1 MRKCFEVQNSADGE
15 SAEIL
20 IYDRIGRESGSGIS
34 AQDVSNALRD
44 ILPAK
49 QILVRINSPGGNL
62 WDGMAIYNMLA
73 ERKQYVRCQIDGI
86 AASSASLI
94 AIAGRE
100 TVMPESGLFMI
111 HMPKISAFGDAQE
124 LRRDAEKLDRHT
136 TSLTLAYG
144 RKSGRS
150 EAAILEKMQC
160 ETWFDSAG
168 ALAFG
173 LVDRI
178 TEPGGTVTAMASDF
192 DFTGFKNV
200 PTDLTTRGEALLYNW
215 GFQNPNQET
224 YAQRWTRFYGNT

>member
-1 MRKCFEVQNSADGE
+1 MEKFFAVRNEADQE
-15 SAEIL
+15 EAEIL
-20 IYDRIGRESGSGIS
+20 VYDRIGKESGSGIS
-34 AQDVSNALRD
+34 AQDVSTALRA
-44 ILPAK
+44 IAPAK

-124 LRRDAEKLDRHT
+124 LRRDAEKLDAHT
-136 TSLTLAYG
+136 DTLTLAYG

-160 ETWFDSAG
+160 ETWFDAAG

-178 TEPGGTVTAMASDF
+178 TEPGGTVTAMASEF
-192 DFTGFKNV
+192 DLSNFRNA
-200 PTDLTTRGEALLYNW
+200 PRNLATRGETLLYNW

>member
-1 MRKCFEVQNSADGE
+1 MRKCFEVQNSADSE

-44 ILPAK
+44 IPPAK

-62 WDGMAIYNMLA
+62 WDGIAIHNLLN
-73 ERKQYVRCQIDGI
+73 ERRQFVTCQVDGI

-94 AIAGRE
+94 AISGKTTR
-100 TVMPESGLFMI
+100 MPESGLLMI
-111 HMPKISAFGDAQE
+111 HLPRIGAFGTSEE
-124 LRRDAEKLDRHT
+124 LRAEAQKLDRHT
-136 TSLTLAYG
+136 DTLTTSYAK
-144 RKSGRS
+144 KSGRS
-150 EAAILEKMQC
+150 TAEVLAKMAV
-160 ETWFDSAG
+160 ETWFSAVD
-168 ALAFG
+168 ALSFG
-173 LVDRI
+173 LIDLI
-178 TEPGGTVTAMASDF
+178 TGSPATAMAADF

-200 PTDLTTRGEALLYNW
+200 PTDLATRGETLLYNW